1 MAFIFTYECPPTNGV
16 RIDCITYSQLIFMPK
31 KEKRVQSSSLQ
42 QSFSIRNDKLFD
54 LSLSV
59 RLQRTGLLK
68 VTFDCRDCKPSLRE
82 FSQSYFFPHS
92 GTGRIPCSQRVT
104 GAERFLWPSHNP
116 VFFKSVALKSTKSS
130 RNDSNYEN
138 TFQKPGMS
146 LLNKRASLYARTLEF
161 VLPFYYFSLHSFSG
175 PGGLP
180 WTINELIKGVRELL
194 NSLFS
199 CVLPVFS
206 EVLPGSPCEKGWPGV
221 WSSSELWTILS
232 WRLGWKWRNFYTSM
246 I

>member
-42 QSFSIRNDKLFD
+42 QSFSIRNDKLFY

-59 RLQRTGLLK
+59 RLQRTGLLE

-161 VLPFYYFSLHSFSG
+161 VLPFIIFLCILSQVQEVCL
-175 PGGLP
+175 
-180 WTINELIKGVRELL
+180 ELL
-194 NSLFS
+194 MNWLRVSESFWIVNL
-199 CVLPVFS
+199 VVFYQCL
-206 EVLPGSPCEKGWPGV
+206 VKFYPGV
-221 WSSSELWTILS
+221 HVK
-232 WRLGWKWRNFYTSM
+232 RGD
-246 I
+246 